1 MLTADEQDHLF
12 EVLGATMEVMGQEYT
27 PAALMLMVSDLS
39 AYPLNE
45 TQHALARCR
54 SEVKGRLTLA
64 CIVERI
70 PSANAHLPAAEAWAL
85 ALSGQDESETIIWN
99 GEVAGA
105 MADAR
110 PILALGDK
118 VGARM
123 AFMSSYERRVELTK
137 AEGRQ
142 PNWTASL
149 GSDPA
154 RRQDVIEQ
162 AVEQARIAPEQAKGL
177 LPSPD
182 RLEAKLALPPS
193 PEEQERRRRNA
204 NRMIQEIRHALSSES
219 RNDLM
224 AQKRQRER
232 EQQEQRR
239 QQLLAQ
245 AEQMAGSMA

>member
-1 MLTADEQDHLF
+1 MLTSDEQDRLL
-12 EVLGATMEVMGQEYT
+12 EELGGTMEVMGQEFT
-27 PAALMLMVSDLS
+27 PSALMMMAGDLS

-64 CIVERI
+64 SIVERI

-123 AFMSSYERRVELTK
+123 AFMSSYERRVEQAK

-142 PNWTASL
+142 PEWAASL
-149 GSDPA
+149 GTDPA

-162 AVEQARIAPEQAKGL
+162 AVDQGRIAPEQAKGL

-182 RLEAKLALPPS
+182 RLNAKLALPPS
-193 PEEQERRRRNA
+193 PAEQERRRRNA
-204 NRMIQEIRHALSSES
+204 NRMIHEMRRALSSDS
-219 RNDLM
+219 RNDLVT
-224 AQKRQRER
+224 QERKRKR

-245 AEQMAGSMA
+245 AEGVSQ